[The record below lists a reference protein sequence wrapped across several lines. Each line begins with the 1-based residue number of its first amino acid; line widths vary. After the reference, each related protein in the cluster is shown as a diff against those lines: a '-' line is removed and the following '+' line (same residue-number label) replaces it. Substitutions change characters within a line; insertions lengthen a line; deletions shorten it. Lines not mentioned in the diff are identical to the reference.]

1 MDGFKRSLMAIGY
14 NNDFKVNSELSDV
27 RNADDAS
34 HAAKI
39 VIIAL
44 KMMLVTTL
52 VAGIVLVDGDDR
64 FADLFR
70 NMKW

>member
-1 MDGFKRSLMAIGY
+1 MDGYKQSLMAIGY

-44 KMMLVTTL
+44 SSMLVTTL
-52 VAGIVLVDGDDR
+52 IVNIWCWWIVMTVLLIILG
-64 FADLFR
+64 L
-70 NMKW
+70 

>member
-1 MDGFKRSLMAIGY
+1 MFRIG
-14 NNDFKVNSELSDV
+14 V
-27 RNADDAS
+27 RDAGDAS
-34 HAAKI
+34 HAARI

-70 NMKW
+70 IMKW

>member
-1 MDGFKRSLMAIGY
+1 MILKGKVSSVMFRIG
-14 NNDFKVNSELSDV
+14 V
-27 RNADDAS
+27 RDAGDAS

>member
-1 MDGFKRSLMAIGY
+1 MFRIG
-14 NNDFKVNSELSDV
+14 V
-27 RNADDAS
+27 RD
-34 HAAKI
+34 AAKI